1 MSKEVKKGEE
11 RISFDGKI
19 LVLASR
25 WVVVLTNGIKTVNLR
40 QSALIQILTL
50 LLMTLLLQQITELLC
65 ASTSSFVDEI
75 LVAPASQG
83 CCTG

>member
-1 MSKEVKKGEE
+1 MISSTSALSKEVKKGEE

-25 WVVVLTNGIKTVNLR
+25 WVVVLMNGIKIVNLK

-50 LLMTLLLQQITELLC
+50 LLMTLLLQQIT
-65 ASTSSFVDEI
+65 
-75 LVAPASQG
+75 
-83 CCTG
+83 